1 MHRVGLTIAPSIAI
15 TVTLGLVSVGG
26 CRDHGA
32 DSSSAASGSGAQH
45 AAAPTQ
51 APPHDGLAVINPGTA
66 PLRLLRYHLNKGDRT
81 ASELVWD
88 FATQDDG
95 KAEVTP
101 SLILDFETTVEDVR
115 ADGSAQLALRITKT
129 TIRGQDDGKAAGSA
143 SEMGN
148 TPGTATS
155 SDLVR
160 NFAASM
166 QGVTIHEVL
175 APDGGVAD
183 LKVDT
188 PPGLA
193 PALASRLD
201 SLSRGLAQITMKL
214 PTEPV
219 GLTASWRE
227 RKTLP
232 DGGIRAVSEATYTL
246 TQLTETSIGYVASA
260 TMTGPPHTVEQEG
273 VKVEITDTHG
283 QSEVRGTVDLA
294 HYAPQGSL
302 KSSFATTMNI
312 AAPAGT
318 PGAGKSTMAVSMA
331 FQLTPI
337 AVSATPPADAG
348 SP

>member
-1 MHRVGLTIAPSIAI
+1 MHRVGLTISAWLAI
-15 TVTLGLVSVGG
+15 TVTLGAG
-26 CRDHGA
+26 CRDRA
-32 DSSSAASGSGAQH
+32 SDSSSAASGSGSQH
-45 AAAPTQ
+45 AIAPPQAA
-51 APPHDGLAVINPGTA
+51 PHDGVTVINPGTA
-66 PLRLLRYHLNKGDRT
+66 PLRLLRYHLTKGDRT

-101 SLILDFETTVEDVR
+101 SLVVDFETTVDDVR
-115 ADGSAQLALRITKT
+115 ADGSAVLALRITRT
-129 TIRGQDDGKAAGSA
+129 TIRGQDTGSG

-148 TPGTATS
+148 TPGSATS

-160 NFAASM
+160 GFAQAM
-166 QGVTIHEVL
+166 QGVTIHEAL

-183 LKVDT
+183 LKVDA

-193 PALASRLD
+193 PALATRLD
-201 SLSRGLAQITMKL
+201 NLSRGLAQVTMKL
-214 PTEPV
+214 PSEPV

-246 TQLTETSIGYVASA
+246 TALTETTLGYQASA
-260 TMTGPPHTVEQEG
+260 TMTGPPHTIEQEG

-283 QSEVRGTVDLA
+283 QSEVRGAVDLA

-318 PGAGKSTMAVSMA
+318 PGAGKSTMAITMA

-337 AVSATPPADAG
+337 AVGKP
-348 SP
+348 

>member
-1 MHRVGLTIAPSIAI
+1 MI
-15 TVTLGLVSVGG
+15 TLGLVSLGG
-26 CRDHGA
+26 CRDHA
-32 DSSSAASGSGAQH
+32 SESASAASGAGSQH
-45 AAAPTQ
+45 AAEAPQ
-51 APPHDGLAVINPGTA
+51 APPHDGVTVINPGTA
-66 PLRLLRYHLNKGDRT
+66 PLRLLRYHLNKGDKT

-101 SLILDFETTVEDVR
+101 SLVLDFETTVEDVR
-115 ADGSAQLALRITKT
+115 ADGGAQLALRVTRT
-129 TIRGQDDGKAAGSA
+129 AIRGEDAGAGSG

-148 TPGTATS
+148 TPGSATS

-160 NFAASM
+160 GFASAM

-175 APDGGVAD
+175 APDGGVSG
-183 LKVDT
+183 LQVDA
-188 PPGLA
+188 PPGA
-193 PALASRLD
+193 SAALASRLD
-201 SLSRGLAQITMKL
+201 SLSQGLAQITMRL

-232 DGGIRAVSEATYTL
+232 DGGIHAVSEATYTL
-246 TQLTETSIGYVASA
+246 TTLTETTIGYQANA
-260 TMTGPPHTVEQEG
+260 TMSGPPQTIEQDG
-273 VKVEITDTHG
+273 VKVDVSDTHG
-283 QSEVRGTVDLA
+283 RSEVRGAVDLA

-318 PGAGKSTMAVSMA
+318 PGAGKSTMAVTMA

-337 AVSATPPADAG
+337 AVAAPVPPIDAG
-348 SP
+348 AP